1 MKVQPFQASI
11 VAGTEESGVEAFR
24 RLRLHETREQWLNAA
39 VALFGPIFE
48 QAGASLPGKVRV
60 SVGFCSTGRK
70 SRRIGECWSDTASAD
85 GHHEIFLKPELP
97 DALMALDV
105 LAHELVH
112 AAVGVQ
118 HGHKAPFKRVA
129 LAIGLT
135 GKMTSTVAGP
145 ELKAKLERMH
155 SKLGM
160 FPYAPLM
167 GDNGRK
173 KTATRLIK
181 CACGNCFNEKGK
193 PYCVRMAREW
203 IDTLGA
209 PICPGCH
216 EQMTVA
222 GADRDEGEG
231 E

>member
-1 MKVQPFQASI
+1 MPVQPFKAVI
-11 VAGTEESGVEAFR
+11 EAGTEEPEVEAFR

-39 VALFGPIFE
+39 VVFFGPLFE
-48 QAGASLPGKVRV
+48 EAGAPIPSKVRV

-85 GHHEIFLKPELP
+85 GHHEIFLKPEL
-97 DALMALDV
+97 DGRTDRALDV
-105 LAHELVH
+105 LCHELVH

-118 HGHKAPFKRVA
+118 HGHKAPFRRVA

-135 GKMTSTVAGP
+135 GKMTSTTAGA
-145 ELKAKLERMH
+145 ELKAKLETMH

-173 KTATRLIK
+173 KAATRLIK
-181 CACGNCFNEKGK
+181 CECKACEYIVRAARK
-193 PYCVRMAREW
+193 PIEE
-203 IDTLGA
+203 LGA
-209 PICPGCH
+209 PICPGCN